1 MVKKILK
8 IRAIT
13 SIHPGTGSGVGV
25 IDMPVQRERHTGFP
39 IIQGSSVKGSLRAIF
54 PNDNKYKTEIF
65 GPENENTDENSYS
78 QNTSKAKTETK
89 NPENEN
95 ADENAYSSAASFSD
109 ARIFAYPIRSLK
121 GVFAWVT
128 CPEVIRRV
136 NFELGNNFKIPQVV
150 EQQIICGDTII
161 INQNKVVLEEYDFN
175 KTNGTI
181 DTNLINFGK
190 EFFSNKNDKNSFA
203 SRFAIISDDDFA
215 HFVRNATEI
224 STRIALEKDRK
235 VTKDGALFYEEF
247 LPAETLFYS
256 LIVFQNSNKNKDNT
270 ADKLANA
277 FSLPYKTVQFG
288 GDETIGKGFCE
299 VNL

>member
-54 PNDNKYKTEIF
+54 PDNDYKKEIF
-65 GPENENTDENSYS
+65 GPENENTDE
-78 QNTSKAKTETK
+78 K
-89 NPENEN
+89 
-95 ADENAYSSAASFSD
+95 DYSSAASFSD
-109 ARIFAYPIRSLK
+109 ARIFAYPVRSLK

-136 NFELGNNFKIPQVV
+136 NFELRNNFTIPKVG
-150 EQQIICGDTII
+150 EQQIICGDTITV
-161 INQNKVVLEEYDFN
+161 NQNKVVLEEYDFN
-175 KTNGTI
+175 KINEII

-190 EFFSNKNDKNSFA
+190 EFFSNNDDKNSFA

-235 VTKDGALFYEEF
+235 VAKGGALFYEEF
-247 LPAETLFYS
+247 LPTETLFYS
-256 LIVFQNSNKNKDNT
+256 LIVFQNSNKNKNNT
-270 ADKLANA
+270 ADKLADA
-277 FSLPYKTVQFG
+277 FSLPYKIIQFG

>member
-54 PNDNKYKTEIF
+54 PDNDYKKEIF
-65 GPENENTDENSYS
+65 GPESEKE
-78 QNTSKAKTETK
+78 
-89 NPENEN
+89 
-95 ADENAYSSAASFSD
+95 DENAYSSAASFSD

-128 CPEVIRRV
+128 CPEIIRRI
-136 NFELGNNFKIPQVV
+136 NFELEKDFKVPEVK

-190 EFFSNKNDKNSFA
+190 EFFSNNDDKNSFA

-256 LIVFQNSNKNKDNT
+256 LIVFQNSNKNQNNT
-270 ADKLANA
+270 AETLANA
-277 FSLPYKTVQFG
+277 FSLPYKTIQFG